1 MRYAHQEFRVVL
13 LANFAQDLLK
23 VDLYRYDEKWE
34 KEGSQ
39 VLRDYF
45 HIDESE
51 MNELF
56 HRARRNSSCELP
68 ALSTAIRP
76 KDDAAIIDLR
86 QASDFNESKLPGSVS
101 LPIAQAGAKSPF
113 FDPSLLSDTWTR
125 LENEF
130 ASPGNTLREAISG
143 KRILVVC
150 YDGDS
155 ARVAASVMRAKGYE
169 VDSLRGGLDGLAS
182 MISSPKLPEND
193 ASQLPAPSWL
203 QLCEVQH
210 PSSHPAG
217 ETAAPANAK
226 LLHSQQPTVRA

>member
-1 MRYAHQEFRVVL
+1 M
-13 LANFAQDLLK
+13 
-23 VDLYRYDEKWE
+23 YRYDEKWE
-34 KEGSQ
+34 REGSQ
-39 VLRDYF
+39 ILREFF

-68 ALSTAIRP
+68 VLSSAIRP
-76 KDDAAIIDLR
+76 KDGIAIIDLR
-86 QASDFNESKLPGSVS
+86 QAGDFNESKLPGSVN

-113 FDPSLLSDTWTR
+113 FDPSLLSDTWKR
-125 LENEF
+125 LEDEF
-130 ASPGNTLREAISG
+130 ASPGDSLREAITG

-155 ARVAASVMRAKGYE
+155 ARIAASVMRAKGHE
-169 VDSLRGGLDGLAS
+169 VDSLRDGLDGLAS
-182 MISSPKLPEND
+182 MISSPKLSEND
-193 ASQLPAPSWL
+193 ASQLPPPSWL

-210 PSSHPAG
+210 PPSHHVG
-217 ETAAPANAK
+217 GTTASVNSE